1 MKKEEIVL
9 KIKEIISENYDIDID
24 DLEENELLN
33 EKHGLD
39 SLDRLQIACDVEKE
53 FFFPYFEINEDC
65 STISEFAEQVLK
77 FVPQN
82 Q

>member
-9 KIKEIISENYDIDID
+9 KIKEIISENYYIDID

-39 SLDRLQIACDVEKE
+39 
-53 FFFPYFEINEDC
+53 
-65 STISEFAEQVLK
+65 
-77 FVPQN
+77 
-82 Q
+82 